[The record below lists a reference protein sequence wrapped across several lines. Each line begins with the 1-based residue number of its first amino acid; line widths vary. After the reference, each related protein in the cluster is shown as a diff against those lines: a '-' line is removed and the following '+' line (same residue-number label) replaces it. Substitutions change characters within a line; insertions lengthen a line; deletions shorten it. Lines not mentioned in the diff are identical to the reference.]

1 MFSACRVA
9 MEGKGDNL
17 PPPSY
22 GNGAVM
28 SLRLHSRVP
37 VLRFVPGQLAE
48 LSDVIMGS
56 ALGYSISCFTVL
68 QQ

>member
-22 GNGAVM
+22 GKGAVM
-28 SLRLHSRVP
+28 SLS
-37 VLRFVPGQLAE
+37 LRFVPGRLAE
-48 LSDVIMGS
+48 LSDVFMGS
-56 ALGYSISCFTVL
+56 ALGYSISRFTVL